1 MMPDFIPAK
10 TRRSTMN
17 LTLRLWSRAGIVCLM
32 LILAGCSSKKP
43 RTSYDA
49 HAFDDAIEDA
59 ADKYDVDQKLIAAM
73 IKVESGFN
81 PAAISRSNAIGL
93 MQLKADTAGCDAYRY
108 KGKRG
113 CPDEDDLLDP
123 DTNIDLGAAYI
134 ATLQKQQLKGIN
146 NPVTMRYATIIA
158 YVNGTGALLR
168 TFSSNRQQ
176 AISMINNLSPE
187 AFNWHVR
194 KYHPAPQA
202 PRHLMKVEA
211 AYEQL

>member
-1 MMPDFIPAK
+1 MKF
-10 TRRSTMN
+10 S
-17 LTLRLWSRAGIVCLM
+17 LRQWSRLGIVCAM
-32 LILAGCSSKKP
+32 LILAGCAGKKH
-43 RTSYDA
+43 RVSYNP
-49 HAFDDAIEDA
+49 HAYDDAIEDA
-59 ADKYDVDQKLIAAM
+59 ADKYGVDQKLIAAM

-81 PAAISRSNAIGL
+81 PEAVSKSNAIGL

-113 CPDEDDLLDP
+113 CPDDDDLRDP
-123 DTNIDLGAAYI
+123 DTNIDLGAAYL
-134 ATLQKQQLKGIN
+134 AVLQKQQLRGIYD
-146 NPVTMRYATIIA
+146 PVTLRYATIIA

-168 TFSSNRQQ
+168 TFSSNREQ
-176 AISMINNLSPE
+176 AIAMINTLSPE

>member
-1 MMPDFIPAK
+1 MKF
-10 TRRSTMN
+10 SFSHG
-17 LTLRLWSRAGIVCLM
+17 LRLGM
-32 LILAGCSSKKP
+32 LCVMLVLAGCAGKKQ
-43 RTSYDA
+43 RVSYDR
-49 HAFDDAIEDA
+49 HAFDSAIKDA
-59 ADKYDVDQKLIAAM
+59 ASEYGVDAKLITSM
-73 IKVESGFN
+73 IQVESGFN
-81 PAAISRSNAIGL
+81 PAAVSRSNAIGL

-113 CPDEDDLLDP
+113 CPDDDDLLDP
-123 DTNIDLGAAYI
+123 DTNIDLGAAYL
-134 ATLQKQQLKGIN
+134 AVLQKQQLKGIS
-146 NPVTMRYATIIA
+146 NPVTLRYATIIA

-176 AISMINNLSPE
+176 AIAMINNLSPE

>member
-1 MMPDFIPAK
+1 MKLSF
-10 TRRSTMN
+10 SHG
-17 LTLRLWSRAGIVCLM
+17 LRLGM
-32 LILAGCSSKKP
+32 LCVMLVLAGCAGKKQ
-43 RTSYDA
+43 RVSYDR
-49 HAFDDAIEDA
+49 HAFDSAIKDA
-59 ADKYDVDQKLIAAM
+59 ASEYGVDAKLITSM
-73 IKVESGFN
+73 IQVESGFN
-81 PAAISRSNAIGL
+81 PAAVSRSNAIGL

-113 CPDEDDLLDP
+113 CPDDDDLLDP
-123 DTNIDLGAAYI
+123 DTNIDLGAAYL
-134 ATLQKQQLKGIN
+134 AVLQKQQLKGIS
-146 NPVTMRYATIIA
+146 NPVTLRYATIIA

-176 AISMINNLSPE
+176 AIAMINNLSPE

-211 AYEQL
+211 AYDSL

>member
-1 MMPDFIPAK
+1 MKLSF
-10 TRRSTMN
+10 SHG
-17 LTLRLWSRAGIVCLM
+17 LRLGILCVM
-32 LILAGCSSKKP
+32 LVLAGCAGKKQ
-43 RTSYDA
+43 RVSYDR
-49 HAFDDAIEDA
+49 HAFDSAIKDA
-59 ADKYDVDQKLIAAM
+59 ASEYGVDAKLITSM
-73 IKVESGFN
+73 IQVESGFN
-81 PAAISRSNAIGL
+81 PAAVSRSNAIGL

-113 CPDEDDLLDP
+113 CPDDDDLLDP
-123 DTNIDLGAAYI
+123 DTNIDLGAAYL
-134 ATLQKQQLKGIN
+134 AVLQKQQLKGIS
-146 NPVTMRYATIIA
+146 NPVTLRYATIIA

-176 AISMINNLSPE
+176 AIAMINNLSPE

-211 AYEQL
+211 AYDSL

>member
-1 MMPDFIPAK
+1 MKF
-10 TRRSTMN
+10 S
-17 LTLRLWSRAGIVCLM
+17 LSQWSRLGM
-32 LILAGCSSKKP
+32 LCAMLVLAGCAGKKQ
-43 RTSYDA
+43 RVSYDP
-49 HAFDDAIEDA
+49 HAYDEAIEDA
-59 ADKYDVDQKLIAAM
+59 ADEYDIDARLITAM

-81 PAAISRSNAIGL
+81 PSAVSQSNAIGL

-123 DTNIDLGAAYI
+123 DTNIDLGAAYL
-134 ATLQKQQLKGIN
+134 AVLQKQQLKGIDD
-146 NPVTMRYATIIA
+146 PVTLRYATIIA

-176 AISMINNLSPE
+176 AISIINTLSPD

-202 PRHLMKVEA
+202 PRHLMKVET

>member
-1 MMPDFIPAK
+1 
-10 TRRSTMN
+10 
-17 LTLRLWSRAGIVCLM
+17 M
-32 LILAGCSSKKP
+32 LCVMLVLAGCAGKKQ
-43 RTSYDA
+43 RISYDR
-49 HAFDDAIEDA
+49 HAFDSAIKDA
-59 ADKYDVDQKLIAAM
+59 ASEYGVDAKLITAM
-73 IKVESGFN
+73 IQVESGFN
-81 PAAISRSNAIGL
+81 PAAVSKSNAIGL

-113 CPDEDDLLDP
+113 CPDADDLRDP
-123 DTNIDLGAAYI
+123 DTNIDLGAAYL
-134 ATLQKQQLKGIN
+134 ATLQKQQLKGIT
-146 NPVTMRYATIIA
+146 NPVTLRYATIIA

-176 AISMINNLSPE
+176 AIAMINNLSPE

-211 AYEQL
+211 AYDSL